1 MEHHDKVNGT
11 LAKVLC
17 HNVCVLIQMTHE
29 LRVGPNS
36 LCTDR
41 SCTENC
47 LGLGFIMQSPLYPT

>member
-17 HNVCVLIQMTHE
+17 HNVCVLIQLTHE

-41 SCTENC
+41 SCTENW
-47 LGLGFIMQSPLYPT
+47 